1 MQDGPTITIDLHRL
15 NTKGTVHIGQTL
27 CPMRT
32 VPDGLLS
39 EVLPSPQSEPPEA
52 LCGGH
57 LSHYHLGF
65 PYDNLG
71 LHRREETKLRVEQWQ
86 VKLSQED

>member
-32 VPDGLLS
+32 VPDGLQLS
-39 EVLPSPQSEPPEA
+39 EVLSSSQSEPPEA
-52 LCGGH
+52 LCGRH

-65 PYDNLG
+65 P
-71 LHRREETKLRVEQWQ
+71 V
-86 VKLSQED
+86 